1 MSVPTSAAPGVTAPG
16 GTATRRRRGWALAG
30 AAGGLTGLVLFQVN
44 PALTQVDQA
53 LYADN
58 ARYVAA
64 LAGREAYVWVFQ
76 ALTAL
81 GAGCLAVFAAGL
93 RRRLAARE
101 PAGGLLPDV
110 AAGGLLLVAAML
122 LVGGGVSTELYWD
135 LRHLSETDADTVA
148 ALATGY
154 GTFAW
159 VWAGAA
165 LSAGALAVAGL
176 RRRSVNRPLA
186 VFSLVMALLIGVTQ
200 AVPLQ
205 YLALLPA
212 AVWAT
217 VAGLT
222 FAFERRGLGN

>member
-1 MSVPTSAAPGVTAPG
+1 MSAPLTVDAAPTADPPVVRPG
-16 GTATRRRRGWALAG
+16 RSWALAG
-30 AAGGLTGLVLFQVN
+30 AVGGLVGLALFQVN
-44 PALTQVDQA
+44 PVLTDVDDAL
-53 LYADN
+53 LADN
-58 ARYVAA
+58 ARFVPAM
-64 LAGREAYVWVFQ
+64 AGREAYVWVFQ
-76 ALTAL
+76 AMTVLA
-81 GAGCLAVFAAGL
+81 AGCLAVFAAGL

-110 AAGGLLLVAAML
+110 AAGGLLLVATML
-122 LVGGGVSTELYWD
+122 LVGGGVATELYWD
-135 LRHLSETDADTVA
+135 LRHVAQTDPDTVA

-176 RRRSVNRPLA
+176 RRRSVSRWLA
-186 VFSLVMALLIGVTQ
+186 VFSLVMALLIVVVQ

-212 AVWAT
+212 ALWAT

-222 FAFERRGLGN
+222 LAVERRPLGN